1 MLWLW
6 VTLQRDPT
14 GVGEKSSFAITHLL
28 SYACGTGQFVP
39 PERVHAN
46 LFKNSDRMFQKPSQ
60 PAVKRYNKVRS
71 LVEKAKMA
79 KRLRR
84 KENCLRKRL
93 AEKGIKYSFPGFVSL
108 GWF

>member
-1 MLWLW
+1 M
-6 VTLQRDPT
+6 
-14 GVGEKSSFAITHLL
+14 
-28 SYACGTGQFVP
+28 P

-46 LFKNSDRMFQKPSQ
+46 LFKNSERMFQKPSQ

-79 KRLRR
+79 KRLLR

-108 GWF
+108 WWFW